1 MDGCCKMTE
10 RSGCAGLPLFS
21 KSELAV
27 LFGLHRN
34 TIIHRLRNIKPDAVH
49 RGNGRYALP
58 TVAVH
63 LCPRAEVEQDLEA
76 LLAQRARGE
85 H

>member
-1 MDGCCKMTE
+1 MPHGA
-10 RSGCAGLPLFS
+10 SLPLFS

-34 TIIHRLRNIKPDAVH
+34 TIIKRLQNIKPDAVH
-49 RGNGRYALP
+49 RGHGRYALP

-63 LCPRAEVEQDLEA
+63 LCPLPEVEHDLLA

>member
-1 MDGCCKMTE
+1 MRQGAGCG
-10 RSGCAGLPLFS
+10 SLPLFS

-27 LFGLHRN
+27 LFGVHRN
-34 TIIHRLRNIKPDAVH
+34 TVRTRLRNIKPDAVYGRH
-49 RGNGRYALP
+49 GRYALP

-63 LCPRAEVEQDLEA
+63 LCPLPEVENDLLA